1 MCSPK
6 QFSNFFPFFFGEVF
20 LCFWFKIIFE
30 GGLIAVGGRVDLVSP
45 QIPTTKD
52 DFPFFCVLLICIK
65 IPSNCRMCVV
75 FKQMRSSS
83 SNHFENLAVLLL
95 ACKVLG
101 IYLCSNSTY
110 ILVRFLQNS
119 SLHCIPR
126 LEATK
131 ANAELLLKL
140 SHSAGLSVCLIM
152 RFIC

>member
-30 GGLIAVGGRVDLVSP
+30 GGLIAVGGRVDLVPP

-83 SNHFENLAVLLL
+83 NHFENLAVLEV
-95 ACKVLG
+95 VLD
-101 IYLCSNSTY
+101 SVVVY
-110 ILVRFLQNS
+110 IRNS
-119 SLHCIPR
+119 SI
-126 LEATK
+126 
-131 ANAELLLKL
+131 N
-140 SHSAGLSVCLIM
+140 GYD
-152 RFIC
+152 

>member
-6 QFSNFFPFFFGEVF
+6 QFSNFFPSFFGEVF

-30 GGLIAVGGRVDLVSP
+30 GGLIAVGGRVDLVPP

-83 SNHFENLAVLLL
+83 SNHFENLAVLEV
-95 ACKVLG
+95 VLD
-101 IYLCSNSTY
+101 SVVVY
-110 ILVRFLQNS
+110 IRNRS
-119 SLHCIPR
+119 I
-126 LEATK
+126 
-131 ANAELLLKL
+131 N
-140 SHSAGLSVCLIM
+140 GYD
-152 RFIC
+152 